1 MLFHHAPPPQFHKH
15 EKHPVPLIYHQQQ
28 QIPFVYEYAQQNAPQ
43 LNYFYQQQKP
53 HEVIYHQQPMV
64 SMAGMESQQPIM
76 SIFPT
81 ALPTPAVASSSEN
94 INFVE
99 NGIKNLDEITPT
111 LSGNLLQVQTTPGDV
126 ATNNQENAKIRDDA
140 QKAEEA
146 QFEAPIVVGEEQD
159 DTIIVKQKSKQLK
172 LFENYQPQKQI
183 NVQILENEKVESS
196 TPKVIN
202 GHTIS
207 NNYQYLVEDK
217 DQDFLGSTSST
228 LKEAPSRQ
236 FLRNFKKYHSEE
248 HSTTSQSYS
257 TTTAR
262 TIIDSSSDDCCK
274 NGNNCCKSKEVPI
287 TPRPIPNAI
296 LAPVHAGVRLT
307 NENLDDCIDGHG
319 ADKKTIVEVRKN
331 VQIITSRKPA
341 YGDRIFVTTPTP
353 IVTQPIFI
361 QKTQPTVVNQ
371 PIFTEKIQ
379 PTLATQ
385 PIIIKN
391 TYAPAVT
398 QPVFIEKIRP
408 QIVTQSVI
416 VEKVRPQIV
425 PQPVIIEKTQ
435 PPTVFHQPIVVEKE
449 VVKEVPVDRP
459 VYIQSPPETKI
470 VDRPVFI
477 KSPPEYVEKVVHQPV
492 VKTVEKPIFIEKI
505 VKQPVEVEKIV
516 DRPVYIKSPPETKY
530 VHQPVI
536 YEKQVIKE
544 VKVPVEKTVY
554 VKSPPET
561 KIVHQ
566 PVIQTVEKPVYIE
579 KIVKEPYEVERIV
592 EKFIDR
598 PVEKIVEKPVIH
610 TVEKIVDRPVI
621 QTVEKP
627 VYIEKIVDRPVE
639 KIIEKPFF
647 QTVEKIVEKP
657 VIQTVEKF
665 IDRPY
670 PVPYA
675 VPYEKHIYHKPD
687 FHVIAK
693 TIPNKHKLFD
703 FESLFRFLTKKE
715 EVKHIYVPASPQY
728 QLNQLNKHQL
738 VASTYTTIEPIK
750 ESPVLDYSR
759 YATSHLNP
767 IKPVYGVPA
776 LSTVLNPISSS
787 YSSPDPYAGSY
798 TAYNSHQG
806 VATIPSSWLTD
817 SLTSQS
823 QTTTIHKD
831 NYVGPTPNNEDYWAV
846 NVSTKDGIKFRRN
859 VENGRSLRIEYGGF
873 YPKLNPSVEIDQNG
887 TPIKKEA
894 ET

>member
-1 MLFHHAPPPQFHKH
+1 LTEKNLNQRPQEQAEASYATAQIAFDTKVLPAHAPTFDNKHYGANVNTKLFPLPQQEQIQLIPPSNPSMIFNHALPQFHKH
-15 EKHPVPLIYHQQQ
+15 ENHPTPLIYHQPQ
-28 QIPFVYEYAQQNAPQ
+28 QIPYIYEYAQQNAPQ

-53 HEVIYHQQPMV
+53 HEVIYHQQPMA
-64 SMAGMESQQPIM
+64 SMADLKSHQPFI

-81 ALPTPAVASSSEN
+81 PAAAPSSEN

-99 NGIKNLDEITPT
+99 NGIKNLEEISPT
-111 LSGNLLQVQTTPGDV
+111 INGNLLQVQTTPGDV

-140 QKAEEA
+140 KKAEEV

-159 DTIIVKQKSKQLK
+159 DTIIVKQKSNQLK
-172 LFENYQPQKQI
+172 LFENYQPQKQF
-183 NVQILENEKVESS
+183 NVQILADEIVPSS

-202 GHTIS
+202 GHT
-207 NNYQYLVEDK
+207 NNNNFQYLVEDK
-217 DQDFLGSTSST
+217 DQDFLGSTPST
-228 LKEAPSRQ
+228 SKEAPSRH
-236 FLRNFKKYHSEE
+236 FLRNFKKYHSAEY
-248 HSTTSQSYS
+248 STTSQSYS

-262 TIIDSSSDDCCK
+262 TTIESSSDNCCK
-274 NGNNCCKSKEVPI
+274 NENNCCKDKEVPI

-307 NENLDDCIDGHG
+307 NEKLDDCIDGHG
-319 ADKKTIVEVRKN
+319 SDKKTIVEVRKN
-331 VQIITSRKPA
+331 VKIITSRKPA
-341 YGDRIFVTTPTP
+341 YGDRIVVTTPTP
-353 IVTQPIFI
+353 VVTQPIFI
-361 QKTQPTVVNQ
+361 QKTQPVTVTKPV
-371 PIFTEKIQ
+371 IIQ
-379 PTLATQ
+379 
-385 PIIIKN
+385 N

-398 QPVFIEKIRP
+398 QPVIIEKIRPQVVTQPVIVEKISP
-408 QIVTQSVI
+408 QIVTQSVF
-416 VEKVRPQIV
+416 VEKP
-425 PQPVIIEKTQ
+425 Q
-435 PPTVFHQPIVVEKE
+435 PPTVFHHPIVVEKE
-449 VVKEVPVDRP
+449 VVKEVPVERT

-470 VDRPVFI
+470 VDRPVYI
-477 KSPPEYVEKVVHQPV
+477 KSPPEIIEKVVHQPI
-492 VKTVEKPIFIEKI
+492 VKTVEKPIFIEKV
-505 VKQPVEVEKIV
+505 VKQPFEVEKIV
-516 DRPVYIKSPPETKY
+516 DRPVYIKSPPETKI
-530 VHQPVI
+530 VQQPVI

-544 VKVPVEKTVY
+544 VKVPVERTVY

-579 KIVKEPYEVERIV
+579 KIVKEPYEVEKIV

-598 PVEKIVEKPVIH
+598 PVDRIVEKPVIH

-639 KIIEKPFF
+639 KIVEKPIYQTVEKIVDRPVIQTVEKIVERPVFQTVEKPVYIEKIVDRPVEKIVEKPIF

-657 VIQTVEKF
+657 VYQTVEKF
-665 IDRPY
+665 INRPY

-675 VPYEKHIYHKPD
+675 VPYEKHVYHKPD

-776 LSTVLNPISSS
+776 SSTVLKPISST
-787 YSSPDPYAGSY
+787 YSSPDPYAG
-798 TAYNSHQG
+798 N
-806 VATIPSSWLTD
+806 
-817 SLTSQS
+817 
-823 QTTTIHKD
+823 
-831 NYVGPTPNNEDYWAV
+831 
-846 NVSTKDGIKFRRN
+846 
-859 VENGRSLRIEYGGF
+859 
-873 YPKLNPSVEIDQNG
+873 
-887 TPIKKEA
+887 
-894 ET
+894 